1 MDLHQLE
8 DRSDIN
14 SDSERLEASP
24 RSRGKVKHMK
34 AYFEPHDTR
43 DDDLPHF
50 SLSNYQTSVQ
60 SFTSDAEVKFSRFD
74 IHTSVEEHKVCPEC
88 GDFQTECKCKQLKAP
103 QKELPE
109 PQRTTSSK
117 SDTRPSECS
126 FISNASLSTLLPH
139 PSSSS
144 NDLFGSD
151 ASLVLGSSQGDGKHL
166 QETDA
171 KAHALLGKQEE
182 HGLEAGD
189 YCRIVPEDKCKPIE
203 EEGAQIC
210 VNRENFVLPD
220 DSISSLLLFP
230 PSDGVCSEDNTQQN
244 QEDLSRTSTSDILSM
259 LEKEED
265 HSTETANRDNN
276 FNINQEGHKEREKVP
291 EEEKMINQEINIQL
305 KLKVKETETSSR
317 TDNILTELSQ
327 KVNTEIL
334 IPCNDICKTVESVP
348 TMQMDNL
355 EESQQKAITLQVF
368 EHTSAPEDLSYEKIK
383 ETQVQKSEEDVKS
396 YDDQSSITD
405 GAEYDNT
412 KSDDTSVVNYQ
423 QPDQISD
430 LSELQDE
437 WVSDLHDTTHS
448 ATNKSLFGECSESLL
463 HEDGSPKIIKS
474 DIKNDDLHITECKEN
489 LSENSKQIVLPQSHY
504 HEYQDLNISAKH
516 LLQHRHNDWTLAH
529 ENMTDITEN
538 ESLYENSDNVSLAES
553 SPKLVVYGSSKDALK
568 KVIHNQIFFPKNDRL
583 GYLQSGKITDQDNVN
598 SLTTFLSDKYSTQEQ
613 LANYFDELD
622 STRCK
627 LMQDILKKDD
637 KMDQLKKKIDVLESE
652 IRYINREN
660 TVLTNILAN
669 CNKRMSAEEIFL
681 KEKCAELREK
691 IQKIVTEITSL
702 KNVTDKHRH
711 EYECAVMAQ
720 KQAAERISF
729 LKEKILTAEQECR
742 KSQDLQFFNV
752 ILKHKDNIPKTD
764 IFTSFSLFEYCFIPY
779 GLKNA
784 STLKHSVMDV
794 YIFTTMDT
802 SEISVGAVL
811 QHANLVKEEYAE
823 KEQQIILY
831 EQRLNEAQNDLEE
844 LKTMVQEQASQAE
857 SYKNKYHQAEQELE
871 ELKHKLETTDAQ
883 NKLMISNAESEVQRV
898 KDKIQEELQNLNSL
912 TEEMEEAQTK
922 LQEESQKRYLTEQ
935 QCEEL
940 LKQVQEINEK
950 VSKFSEIVTNL
961 CSNRYLL

>member
-1 MDLHQLE
+1 M
-8 DRSDIN
+8 N
-14 SDSERLEASP
+14 FFP
-24 RSRGKVKHMK
+24 N
-34 AYFEPHDTR
+34 YF
-43 DDDLPHF
+43 
-50 SLSNYQTSVQ
+50 Q
-60 SFTSDAEVKFSRFD
+60 
-74 IHTSVEEHKVCPEC
+74 
-88 GDFQTECKCKQLKAP
+88 
-103 QKELPE
+103 
-109 PQRTTSSK
+109 
-117 SDTRPSECS
+117 
-126 FISNASLSTLLPH
+126 
-139 PSSSS
+139 
-144 NDLFGSD
+144 
-151 ASLVLGSSQGDGKHL
+151 
-166 QETDA
+166 
-171 KAHALLGKQEE
+171 AHALLGKQEE

-189 YCRIVPEDKCKPIE
+189 YCRIVSEDKCKPIE

-334 IPCNDICKTVESVP
+334 TPCNDICKTVESVP

-437 WVSDLHDTTHS
+437 WVSDIHDTTHS
-448 ATNKSLFGECSESLL
+448 ATKKSLFGECSESLL

-669 CNKRMSAEEIFL
+669 CNKRESDLDIMEQEIQKNKEIQKKEKICQKFRREEQHLEMSAEEIFL

-742 KSQDLQFFNV
+742 K
-752 ILKHKDNIPKTD
+752 
-764 IFTSFSLFEYCFIPY
+764 
-779 GLKNA
+779 
-784 STLKHSVMDV
+784 
-794 YIFTTMDT
+794 
-802 SEISVGAVL
+802 
-811 QHANLVKEEYAE
+811 ANLVKEEYAE

-961 CSNRYLL
+961 CILARMCSAMDSLGGRLAINEQCW

>member
-34 AYFEPHDTR
+34 AYFEPHETR

-88 GDFQTECKCKQLKAP
+88 GDFQTECKCKQPKAP

-151 ASLVLGSSQGDGKHL
+151 ASLVLGSSHGDGKHL

-171 KAHALLGKQEE
+171 KIGYIKPKGLPTPRVTYAFENCCQFLKSSPYSMAKKLPEAHAQLGKQEE

-203 EEGAQIC
+203 EEDAQIC

-220 DSISSLLLFP
+220 DSVSSLLLFP

-276 FNINQEGHKEREKVP
+276 FSINQEGHKEREKVP
-291 EEEKMINQEINIQL
+291 EEEKMIKQEINIQL

-334 IPCNDICKTVESVP
+334 TPCNDICKTVESIP

-355 EESQQKAITLQVF
+355 EESPQKAITLQIF
-368 EHTSAPEDLSYEKIK
+368 EHSSAPEDLTYEKIK

-437 WVSDLHDTTHS
+437 WVSDLHDTTHL
-448 ATNKSLFGECSESLL
+448 ATNKSLFGECSQSLL
-463 HEDGSPKIIKS
+463 LEDEDGSPKIIKS
-474 DIKNDDLHITECKEN
+474 DINKDDLHITECKEN

-504 HEYQDLNISAKH
+504 HEYEDLNISAKH

-538 ESLYENSDNVSLAES
+538 ESFYENSDNVSLAES

-568 KVIHNQIFFPKNDRL
+568 KVIHNQIFFPKNDQL
-583 GYLQSGKITDQDNVN
+583 GYLKSGKITDQDNVN

-652 IRYINREN
+652 IRFEKTELVADLSHADRPQSAATKEN
-660 TVLTNILAN
+660 LNVVAQCFVHPVMKSQRKVSKEYGIVRKNSQRTQKKLKFSPGRSTFLEGLNEGDLVAE
-669 CNKRMSAEEIFL
+669 MSAEEIFL

-742 KSQDLQFFNV
+742 K
-752 ILKHKDNIPKTD
+752 
-764 IFTSFSLFEYCFIPY
+764 
-779 GLKNA
+779 
-784 STLKHSVMDV
+784 
-794 YIFTTMDT
+794 
-802 SEISVGAVL
+802 
-811 QHANLVKEEYAE
+811 ANLVKEEYAE

-857 SYKNKYHQAEQELE
+857 SYKNKYHQAEQELK

-883 NKLMISNAESEVQRV
+883 NKFMINSAESEVQRV
-898 KDKIQEELQNLNSL
+898 K
-912 TEEMEEAQTK
+912 
-922 LQEESQKRYLTEQ
+922 
-935 QCEEL
+935 
-940 LKQVQEINEK
+940 
-950 VSKFSEIVTNL
+950 IVIKAF
-961 CSNRYLL
+961 